1 MKIIISSEGNT
12 PESKINSRFSR
23 APWFMVY
30 DSDTQTWEAF
40 DNSSGV
46 NTAQGAGIQAAQTVS
61 DLNVKVVIS
70 GMMGP
75 KAYRALDAAHV
86 DVYLSSSGTVQNV
99 LDDFNAGKLKKASAK
114 DAAGI

>member
-12 PESKINSRFSR
+12 PESKVNSRFSR

-30 DSDTQTWEAF
+30 DSDAKTWKAF
-40 DNSSGV
+40 DNTSGA

-61 DLNVKVVIS
+61 NLKGEVVIS

-75 KAYRALDAAHV
+75 KAYRALVAGHV
-86 DVYLSSSGTVQNV
+86 DIYLSSAGTVQNV
-99 LDDFNAGKLKKASAK
+99 LDDFNAGKLKKASAN